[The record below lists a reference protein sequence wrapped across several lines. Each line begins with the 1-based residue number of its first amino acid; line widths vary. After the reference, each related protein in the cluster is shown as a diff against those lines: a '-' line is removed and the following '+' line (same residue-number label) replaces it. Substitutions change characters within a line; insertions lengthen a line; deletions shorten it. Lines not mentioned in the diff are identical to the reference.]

1 MSLREIERGSN
12 VGVACSSE
20 RCSSRHLPAAV
31 DPCLPCHLCRSKEVA
46 YAPAIVARVLQP
58 ELTAAQKAVLRRSM
72 RINSISRYEAGDARA
87 R

>member
-1 MSLREIERGSN
+1 M
-12 VGVACSSE
+12 
-20 RCSSRHLPAAV
+20 
-31 DPCLPCHLCRSKEVA
+31 A